1 MAACAPRCLAA
12 CTIWAA
18 LHTLPGLPLTAVV
31 QAYGRSLVF
40 VEQAPGQFERRE
52 VVLGARRGDM
62 VPVLSGL
69 SAGERVVVEG
79 AMLLKDR

>member
-1 MAACAPRCLAA
+1 M
-12 CTIWAA
+12 
-18 LHTLPGLPLTAVV
+18 
-31 QAYGRSLVF
+31 VF

-69 SAGERVVVEG
+69 SAGERVVVDGQYKLRQNSLVSENMP
-79 AMLLKDR
+79 AAPTIAKRDRSS